1 MAIDFPNS
9 PANNDVYT
17 VGNRSWVYSSSLG
30 AWSLQSSL
38 LLGANTVTTTEITDG
53 TIVNADIASNA
64 AISTTKVTG
73 WEDDQIV
80 LANQFFS

>member
-9 PANNDVYT
+9 PTNNDVYT